1 MVMPMST
8 PQPLHHS
15 VFVELRRR
23 IVAGTY
29 RLGDPLPSEALLC
42 DEFRVS
48 RGTMRHALATLRAD
62 GLIGGGQGRPPVV
75 RSRAVPQSFDTF
87 LSFSR
92 WVRGIGRVPGQ
103 RTVEVARRG
112 VSGAAADALDLPE
125 GTPVV
130 ELLRLRLLDGEPAM
144 VERSTF
150 LEHVGRALFDFDPDS
165 GSVYDHLIASGVQI
179 ASARHVIDAVAADPV
194 DAELLEVPEGT
205 PLLRERRHTRDASG
219 ALFEYAED
227 RYLPALAAFT
237 IDNTRD
243 GSAPAVRRP
252 SALETQPSTPTEIS

>member
-1 MVMPMST
+1 MSS
-8 PQPLHHS
+8 PLPLHHS

-23 IVAGTY
+23 IVSGTY
-29 RLGDPLPSEALLC
+29 RVGDALPSEAALC
-42 DEFRVS
+42 EEFGVS
-48 RGTMRHALATLRAD
+48 RGTMRHALATLRTD

-92 WVRGIGRVPGQ
+92 WVSGTGRVPGQ

-112 VSGAAADALDLPE
+112 VTGAAADALDLPE

-130 ELLRLRLLDGEPAM
+130 ELLRLRLIDGEPAM

-150 LEHVGRALFDFDPDS
+150 LEPVGRVLFDFDPDS
-165 GSVYDHLIASGVQI
+165 GSVYDHLIASGVDI
-179 ASARHVIDAVAADPV
+179 ASARHVIDAVAADPT
-194 DAELLEVPEGT
+194 DAGLLEVPEGT
-205 PLLRERRHTRDASG
+205 PLLRERRHASDAAG
-219 ALFEYAED
+219 VLFEYAED
-227 RYLPALAAFT
+227 RYLPDLAAFT
-237 IDNTRD
+237 IVNTRD

-252 SALETQPSTPTEIS
+252 SALESHPS